1 MSKRSEKKRNNK
13 PNKNWISAKTAD
25 IEDLYIKSVQCAEAE
40 IDLINQVWKELRS
53 KKPTL
58 LREDFSG
65 SGAVSQEWIKQSNEN
80 TSWCV
85 DLDKR
90 VLSWGKK
97 QAEKELTPEQISR
110 IFWRTEDVRFVQ
122 KEKVD
127 TVLAM
132 NFSYFLFKT
141 REELKEY
148 FVSVYKNLKDGGLFL
163 LDAYGGA
170 DSHREMEEER
180 DLDGFTYVWD
190 QSVYDPITSNVVN
203 HIHFRFPD
211 GSSLDKAFTYDW
223 RLWSLQE
230 IKEILKESGFEKVV
244 FYWEGT
250 DEESEEGNGEW
261 HQATVGEAC
270 DAWVAY
276 IVALKK

>member
-13 PNKNWISAKTAD
+13 PNSNWISAKTAD

-40 IDLINQVWKELRS
+40 INLINQVWKELRN
-53 KKPTL
+53 KKPIL

-65 SGAVSQEWIKQSNEN
+65 SGAVSQEWIKQSSEN
-80 TSWCV
+80 ISWCV
-85 DLDKR
+85 DSDKT

-97 QAEKELTPEQISR
+97 QAEKELTLEQTSR
-110 IFWRTEDVRFVQ
+110 LFWRTEDVRFVQ

-141 REELKEY
+141 RDELKEY
-148 FVSVYKNLKDGGLFL
+148 FVSVYKNLNDEGLFL

-180 DLDGFTYVWD
+180 DFDGFTYVWD
-190 QSVYDPITSNVVN
+190 QSVYDPITSSVVN

-211 GSSLDKAFTYDW
+211 GSSINKAFTYDW

-230 IKEILKESGFEKVV
+230 IKEILKESGFEKIV

-250 DEESEEGNGEW
+250 DEETEEGNGEW
-261 HQATVGEAC
+261 QQATVGEAC

-276 IVALKK
+276 IVALKN

>member
-1 MSKRSEKKRNNK
+1 MSKRTDKKKKRK
-13 PNKNWISAKTAD
+13 LSQNWLTAKGAD

-40 IDLINQVWKELRS
+40 IDLIKQVWDELKGRQ
-53 KKPTL
+53 PQTI
-58 LREDFSG
+58 REDFSG
-65 SGAVSQEWIKQSNEN
+65 AGAVAQQWVCESNQN
-80 TSWCV
+80 KSWCV

-90 VLSWGKK
+90 VLSWGKNQAQKNLSEK
-97 QAEKELTPEQISR
+97 QRQNLVWVED
-110 IFWRTEDVRFVQ
+110 DVRSTQ
-122 KEKVD
+122 GEPVD
-127 TVLAM
+127 SVLAM

-141 REELKEY
+141 RDDLKQY
-148 FVSVYKNLKDGGLFL
+148 FVSAHKNLKKDGLFL

-190 QSVYDPITSNVVN
+190 QSVYDPISSSVIN

-211 GSSLDKAFTYDW
+211 GSSIEKAFTYEW

-230 IKEILKESGFEKVV
+230 IKEVLVDAGFKRVV

-250 DEESEEGNGEW
+250 DEETEEGNGEW
-261 HQATVGEAC
+261 KQSTVGEAC

-276 IVALKK
+276 IVALK